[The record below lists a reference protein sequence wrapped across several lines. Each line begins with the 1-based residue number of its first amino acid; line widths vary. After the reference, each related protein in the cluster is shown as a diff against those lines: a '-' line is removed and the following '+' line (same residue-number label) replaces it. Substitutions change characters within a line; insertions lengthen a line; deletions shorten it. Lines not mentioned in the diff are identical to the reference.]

1 MNQKDGWEI
10 GLTIMKRK
18 GLERWTGIGIEE
30 KKGKGNKEKDGKCD
44 LKEGRERD

>member
-10 GLTIMKRK
+10 GLKIRKSK
-18 GLERWTGIGIEE
+18 GLERRTGIGIEE
-30 KKGKGNKEKDGKCD
+30 KKGKENREKDGKCD